1 MPQEEINDKINPKIV
16 KDLISVIIKTE
27 DIISLLDAIG
37 LKVEGE
43 ISDQPAGED
52 GGKQPVRQEGGR
64 KRAGRKQA
72 VERLQRYDRGQQ
84 RHQQVNQAREREPP
98 DHPEHAG
105 PRPVER
111 LQQGK
116 MKHMGSQA

>member
-43 ISDQPAGED
+43 I
-52 GGKQPVRQEGGR
+52 
-64 KRAGRKQA
+64 
-72 VERLQRYDRGQQ
+72 
-84 RHQQVNQAREREPP
+84 
-98 DHPEHAG
+98 
-105 PRPVER
+105 
-111 LQQGK
+111 
-116 MKHMGSQA
+116 